1 VRGFSLWL
9 LGVKLFALPLI
20 ALGVGAWLGLGGLN
34 YQVVVMFA
42 ALPTAS
48 SAYILAMRM
57 GGDGRSVAWLI
68 SATTLGSMLTLPL
81 WAAWLAR

>member
-1 VRGFSLWL
+1 ML
-9 LGVKLFALPLI
+9 VKLLALPLI
-20 ALGVGAWLGLGGLN
+20 AINVGQWLGLQGLN
-34 YQVVVMFA
+34 YQVVVLFA

-81 WAAWLAR
+81 WAAWLLD